1 MIVTFASRKGG
12 VGKTTS
18 AVNVAAS
25 LATMGHRT
33 LLIDADPQASAS
45 ISLGFQRNQLS
56 PSLVDAFERN
66 TPLAE
71 LARSTIQSRLELVTG
86 SADLGPMAIEHGFS
100 RTDELR
106 LRHVLERHAGA
117 WDHVVIDSP
126 PGQTLLSRN
135 ALAASDVYV
144 VPAVPHFLA
153 VEGIEQ
159 LFGIV
164 QRLGRRCH
172 VSPRCIGV
180 LPTMVD
186 KRARSV
192 RDMLTT
198 LEQQFGALLFAT
210 EIPHNIRIAE
220 APAYGK
226 TVFLHAPDCRGA
238 IAYTAATHEL
248 ISRIAGPAPVINRDD
263 QPAAGSPHPAEVP

>member
-18 AVNVAAS
+18 AVNIAAS

-33 LLIDADPQASAS
+33 LLLDADPQASAS
-45 ISLGFQRNQLS
+45 LSLGIERSQLS

-66 TPLAE
+66 TPLDQ
-71 LARSTIQSRLELVTG
+71 LARPTLQSRLDIITA
-86 SADLGPMAIEHGFS
+86 STDLGPMGVEHGFS
-100 RTDELR
+100 RAAELR
-106 LRHVLERHAGA
+106 LRQILERYAGG

-126 PGQTLLSRN
+126 PGQSLLTRN
-135 ALAASDVYV
+135 ALAAADAYV

-153 VEGIEQ
+153 VEGIDQ
-159 LFGIV
+159 VFGIV
-164 QRLGRRCH
+164 KRLGRRCH
-172 VSPRCIGV
+172 VAPRCLGI

-186 KRARSV
+186 KRSRSV
-192 RDMLTT
+192 GDMLTA
-198 LEQQFGALLFAT
+198 LAQHFGELLFET
-210 EIPHNIRIAE
+210 EIPLNTRLAE

-226 TVFLHAPDCRGA
+226 TVFSHAPNCRGA

-248 ISRIAGPAPVINRDD
+248 LSRMAGPEIKLSRDG
-263 QPAAGSPHPAEVP
+263 QPEVASPHREADL